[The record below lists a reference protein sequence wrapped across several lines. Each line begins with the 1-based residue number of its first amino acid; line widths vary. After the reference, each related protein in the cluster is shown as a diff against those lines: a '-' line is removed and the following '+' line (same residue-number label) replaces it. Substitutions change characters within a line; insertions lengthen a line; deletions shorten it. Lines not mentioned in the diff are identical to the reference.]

1 MSNSKD
7 AVRKILDAVKADKR
21 TSLTAPEGKLV
32 CDAYGIPVPK
42 EGVAKSAAEAAKIAT
57 DMGFPVVM
65 KIVSPD
71 ILHKTEAGGVMVGV
85 KTAADAEK
93 NYATILA
100 NAKKYK
106 ADAKIEGIQ
115 VQQMLLGGQEV
126 IIGAVTD
133 GSFGKLVAFGL
144 GGVLVEVLKD
154 ITFRLAPATKEDAL
168 SMLDGIQAHE
178 MLKGVRGSDPA
189 NRDAIADI
197 IVNVSKLI
205 TDFPEIAEMDLN
217 PVFATKSNAI
227 AADVRIVVDFEPKPP
242 RPRPNHDDIVRQMN
256 RIMKPKSV
264 AVIGASAENGKIGNS
279 VMKNLING
287 GYKGEIYPIHPKADE
302 IMGKKVY
309 KSVKDVPGEVDIA
322 VFAIPA
328 NFVAGALIEC
338 GEKKVVGAILIPSG
352 YAETGNIK
360 GQEEIQAIGQKYGI
374 RLMGP
379 NIYGFYYTHANLC
392 ATFCTAYDV
401 KGSAALSSQS
411 GGIGMAII
419 GFSRSAKM
427 GVSAIVGL
435 GNKSDIDEDDL
446 LTFFEQDDNTQIIAQ
461 HCEDLKDGRA
471 FAEVAK
477 RVSKKKPIVVL
488 KAGRTSAGAKAAS
501 SHTGALAGNDKIYED
516 VFNQSGVIR
525 ARSLRDMLEFA
536 RGIPVLPTPKGE
548 NVVIITGA
556 GGSGVL
562 LSDACID
569 NNLQADDDPAGSRCG
584 VPQVHPAVRRGR
596 QPGRHHRRRAADH
609 LRQHR
614 QARARRPAHPF
625 ADPRLLAHHRDAAD
639 GVCEEHGRGEE
650 RDEGQGH
657 READRGLAGRRHRG
671 RGSRRLSLPERH
683 RRLRLLDR
691 NSGRGARR
699 EVQVGARR
707 GPAVSVNSSHS
718 GMRAS
723 RGPGMRIPGSRCART
738 GMHGNQAR
746 FAFQPS
752 RCHRPIQRRG
762 DGEAGAGRQRIDHEI
777 LKSGMPARRPEL
789 QNLDHADHHDGDR
802 CREQP
807 VPRIGQAEASPTR
820 TKASACSPSWPRSEC
835 GRKRGG
841 PSVAKVTAAARSQAM
856 ILRMMVIATG

>member
-7 AVRKILDAVKADKR
+7 AVRKILDLVKADKR

-42 EGVAKSAAEAAKIAT
+42 EGVAKSASEAAKIAA

-71 ILHKTEAGGVMVGV
+71 ILHKTEAGGVVVGV

-93 NYATILA
+93 NYAAILA
-100 NAKKYK
+100 NARKYK
-106 ADAKIEGIQ
+106 SDAKIEGIQ
-115 VQQMLLGGQEV
+115 IQQMLLGGQEV
-126 IIGAVTD
+126 IVGAVTD

-154 ITFRLAPATKEDAL
+154 ITFRLAPATKQDAL

-178 MLKGVRGSDPA
+178 MLKGVRGSEPA

-197 IVNVSKLI
+197 IVNVSKLV

-217 PVFATKSNAI
+217 PVFATRTNAI
-227 AADVRIVVDFEPKPP
+227 AADVRIVVDFAPKPP

-256 RIMKPKSV
+256 RIMNPKSV
-264 AVIGASAENGKIGNS
+264 AVIGASSESGKIGNS

-287 GYKGEIYPIHPKADE
+287 GYKGEIFPIHPKADE
-302 IMGKKVY
+302 ILGKKVY
-309 KSVKDVPGEVDIA
+309 RSVKDISGEVDIA

-328 NFVAGALIEC
+328 SLVAGALIEC
-338 GEKKVVGAILIPSG
+338 GEKRVVGAILIPSG
-352 YAETGNIK
+352 YAETGNVK

-379 NIYGFYYTHANLC
+379 NIYGFYYTPANLC

-427 GVSAIVGL
+427 GVSAIVGV

-488 KAGRTSAGAKAAS
+488 KAGRTAAGAKAAS

-536 RGIPVLPTPKGE
+536 RGLPILPTPKGE

-569 NNLQADDDPAGSRCG
+569 NKLSLMTIPPDLDAAFRKFIPPFGAAGNPIDITG
-584 VPQVHPAVRRGR
+584 GEPPITYVNTVKLG
-596 QPGRHHRRRAADH
+596 
-609 LRQHR
+609 LE
-614 QARARRPAHPF
+614 
-625 ADPRLLAHHRDAAD
+625 DPRIHALILGYWHTIVTPPMVFARNMVEVKNAMKAK
-639 GVCEEHGRGEE
+639 GIEKPIV
-650 RDEGQGH
+650 
-657 READRGLAGRRHRG
+657 ASLAGDIEVEEASDFLYQNG
-671 RGSRRLSLPERH
+671 IVAYPYTTEIPVAVLGAKYKWA
-683 RRLRLLDR
+683 
-691 NSGRGARR
+691 RGA
-699 EVQVGARR
+699 G
-707 GPAVSVNSSHS
+707 
-718 GMRAS
+718 
-723 RGPGMRIPGSRCART
+723 
-738 GMHGNQAR
+738 
-746 FAFQPS
+746 
-752 RCHRPIQRRG
+752 
-762 DGEAGAGRQRIDHEI
+762 
-777 LKSGMPARRPEL
+777 LL
-789 QNLDHADHHDGDR
+789 
-802 CREQP
+802 
-807 VPRIGQAEASPTR
+807 
-820 TKASACSPSWPRSEC
+820 
-835 GRKRGG
+835 
-841 PSVAKVTAAARSQAM
+841 
-856 ILRMMVIATG
+856 

>member
-7 AVRKILDAVKADKR
+7 AVRKILDSVKADKR

-42 EGVAKSAAEAAKIAT
+42 EGVAKSATEAAKIAT

-85 KTAADAEK
+85 KTAADVEK
-93 NYATILA
+93 NYAGILA

-106 ADAKIEGIQ
+106 SDAKIEGIQ

-126 IIGAVTD
+126 IVGAVTD

-217 PVFATKSNAI
+217 PVFATRTNAI
-227 AADVRIVVDFEPKPP
+227 AADVRIVVDFSPPPP

-328 NFVAGALIEC
+328 NFVAAALVEC

-352 YAETGNIK
+352 YAETGNVK

-379 NIYGFYYTHANLC
+379 NIYGFYYTPANLC

-569 NNLQADDDPAGSRCG
+569 NKLSLMTIPPDLDAAFRKFIPPFGAAGNPVDITGGEPPITYVNTVKLGLEDPRIHSLILGYWHTIVTPPMVFAKNMVEVKNAMKAKGIEKPIVASLAGDIE
-584 VPQVHPAVRRGR
+584 VEE
-596 QPGRHHRRRAADH
+596 AADY
-609 LRQHR
+609 LYQNGIV
-614 QARARRPAHPF
+614 AYAYSTEIPVAVLG
-625 ADPRLLAHHRDAAD
+625 AKYKWA
-639 GVCEEHGRGEE
+639 
-650 RDEGQGH
+650 
-657 READRGLAGRRHRG
+657 
-671 RGSRRLSLPERH
+671 
-683 RRLRLLDR
+683 
-691 NSGRGARR
+691 RGA
-699 EVQVGARR
+699 G
-707 GPAVSVNSSHS
+707 
-718 GMRAS
+718 
-723 RGPGMRIPGSRCART
+723 
-738 GMHGNQAR
+738 
-746 FAFQPS
+746 
-752 RCHRPIQRRG
+752 
-762 DGEAGAGRQRIDHEI
+762 
-777 LKSGMPARRPEL
+777 LL
-789 QNLDHADHHDGDR
+789 
-802 CREQP
+802 
-807 VPRIGQAEASPTR
+807 
-820 TKASACSPSWPRSEC
+820 
-835 GRKRGG
+835 
-841 PSVAKVTAAARSQAM
+841 
-856 ILRMMVIATG
+856 